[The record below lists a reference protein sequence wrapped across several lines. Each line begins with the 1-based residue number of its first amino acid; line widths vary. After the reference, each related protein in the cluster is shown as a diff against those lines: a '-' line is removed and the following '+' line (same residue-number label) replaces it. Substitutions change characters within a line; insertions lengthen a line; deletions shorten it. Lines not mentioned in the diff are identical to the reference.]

1 MKKLQQ
7 GFTLIE
13 LMIVVAIIGILA
25 AVAIPSYNSYI
36 ATAKMSKCT
45 DHADSAYRA
54 TSDGFADDTAQKS
67 MNVAAANLTF
77 PVSATDLITQLN
89 LSGIAPDGGLPPYGA
104 AADAANCVI
113 GITGTQATAGNWAS
127 GDTVTITMPAY
138 LDLTAKTTTVTY

>member
-45 DHADSAYRA
+45 DHADSAFRA
-54 TSDGFADDTAQKS
+54 VADGFADDTAQKA
-67 MNVAAANLTF
+67 MNIDTSKLTF
-77 PVSATDLITQLN
+77 PTNVTALITELN
-89 LSGIAPDGGLPPYGA
+89 GSGIAPDGGGVPY
-104 AADAANCVI
+104 ADAPDAATCTI
-113 GITGTQATAGNWAS
+113 GIFANQATPGTWAT
-127 GDTVTITMPAY
+127 GDQVGVGMPAY
-138 LDLTAKTTTVTY
+138 IDLNANTTTVTY